1 MRIKI
6 YSGVGQ
12 VYIRIDYLNSSLW
25 LPSRTNSMMFVF
37 LSNHILSRF
46 VRLIKNV
53 LEQHTLHIV
62 VEGSVFPDCVDP
74 QSLQQVGPK
83 SERGWFPNSCC
94 CHICVIQLNIFDC
107 KDNTFYLY
115 SNTFFHLF
123 VYTAEPLLC
132 NVIKVMAD
140 FFGHRVECYAF
151 GTSDVTFP
159 FVVGPRAEY

>member
-1 MRIKI
+1 MAKLQYIYDTSKYFGNYFTNLHSGPPLHDERTVPLLHQTFASLFSVIKLH
-6 YSGVGQ
+6 SRVGSA
-12 VYIRIDYLNSSLW
+12 VYL
-25 LPSRTNSMMFVF
+25 
-37 LSNHILSRF
+37 
-46 VRLIKNV
+46 
-53 LEQHTLHIV
+53 V
-62 VEGSVFPDCVDP
+62 VEGSVFPDCVDS

-94 CHICVIQLNIFDC
+94 CHICVIQLNIYDC

-123 VYTAEPLLC
+123 VYTAEPTLLC